1 MPPDPLTVL
10 HMGDASVR
18 KFAGSAP
25 ERTILYTVDLIGNL
39 FMMNFVYTLCTST
52 PGQIQYGRFIRALAR
67 KIGDMILDQ
76 ARTHPTCLQIIINT
90 TIKIHFKFITVY

>member
-1 MPPDPLTVL
+1 MFQNFP
-10 HMGDASVR
+10 GEDAPGLPYSAAHGR
-18 KFAGSAP
+18 CTGQKIAGSAP
-25 ERTILYTVDLIGNL
+25 ERTILYTVNLIGNL

-76 ARTHPTCLQIIINT
+76 ARTHSLDVNNI
-90 TIKIHFKFITVY
+90 